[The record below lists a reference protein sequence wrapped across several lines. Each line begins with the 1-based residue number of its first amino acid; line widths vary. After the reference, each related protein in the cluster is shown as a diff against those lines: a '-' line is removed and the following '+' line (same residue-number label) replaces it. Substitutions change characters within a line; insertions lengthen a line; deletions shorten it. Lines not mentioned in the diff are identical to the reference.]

1 MKNYFST
8 FIWMFGK
15 KIRGKNNFFTSQM
28 SNMIPI
34 KYNCPISRFWMRV
47 KFLGFN
53 FHVIQDLKESKFTL
67 ESVPLHLGI
76 GIHNKLYKFLSYR
89 FPKTRHPSSLFPCH
103 NKSVNKY
110 SQNQITLILSFLGP
124 FPQILKILH
133 YYRLNLTVRYFC
145 CNQES
150 PSHQR
155 VNRTVYLNK
164 PVCGEK
170 NNCCFK
176 PKIMHITWLHKHAV
190 TLIFQGLFN
199 KWKIILDGFE
209 KWDAIEHRSW
219 WKSESLT
226 TRGPCTNWFRK
237 AHPAVRKRV
246 LPPFDRSIPSKEL
259 IITVIY
265 LLYVQE
271 IDP

>member
-89 FPKTRHPSSLFPCH
+89 FPKTRHPSWVCFLVTINQLTNTVKIRSLWFSHFWVLFP
-103 NKSVNKY
+103 KS
-110 SQNQITLILSFLGP
+110 
-124 FPQILKILH
+124 
-133 YYRLNLTVRYFC
+133 
-145 CNQES
+145 
-150 PSHQR
+150 
-155 VNRTVYLNK
+155 
-164 PVCGEK
+164 
-170 NNCCFK
+170 
-176 PKIMHITWLHKHAV
+176 
-190 TLIFQGLFN
+190 
-199 KWKIILDGFE
+199 
-209 KWDAIEHRSW
+209 
-219 WKSESLT
+219 
-226 TRGPCTNWFRK
+226 
-237 AHPAVRKRV
+237 
-246 LPPFDRSIPSKEL
+246 
-259 IITVIY
+259 
-265 LLYVQE
+265 
-271 IDP
+271 